1 MSAGSLQRLR
11 ERAPPAWRGRLR
23 RINRFRWLAKRRA
36 LHGFGVRVRERP
48 AEALRFILFDPE
60 LDNFN
65 YRLDNERELPAFVA
79 GGLGVDLA
87 RAGAV
92 MFELS
97 ADAAFDAEL
106 AAALRRHG
114 RPARVHF
121 GYRLA
126 WYAAARLTAPRL
138 VVETGIHDGLG
149 SAVLLRAL
157 ERNAEEGSPGELISF
172 DVVPGGGWLVP
183 DSLRAR
189 WTPVW
194 EATETA
200 LEPALA
206 DREVEL
212 FLYDG
217 LGTREHELHDLSAV
231 LGHAAE
237 ELTVLSARAATGAL
251 REVSRTHRLS
261 YREFDERP
269 RHFYPGR
276 AHAIASRRAAT
287 TRS

>member
-1 MSAGSLQRLR
+1 MGRGSLQRLR
-11 ERAPPAWRGRLR
+11 ERAPPVWRGRLR

-48 AEALRFILFDPE
+48 AEALRFILLDPE
-60 LDNFN
+60 LDNFS

-79 GGLGVDLA
+79 GGLGLDEA
-87 RAGAV
+87 RVGAA
-92 MFELS
+92 MFELYS
-97 ADAAFDAEL
+97 DASFEAEL
-106 AAALRRHG
+106 AARLRSRG

-157 ERNAEEGSPGELISF
+157 ERNAEEGSSGELISF

-183 DSLRAR
+183 ASLRAR

-194 EATETA
+194 KATEAA

-206 DREVEL
+206 DREVGL

-217 LGTREHELHDLSAV
+217 LGTREHELHDLDAV
-231 LGHAAE
+231 LRHAE
-237 ELTVLSARAATGAL
+237 GQLTVISARAATGAL
-251 REVSRTHRLS
+251 REVCRARGLT

-276 AHAIASRRAAT
+276 AHAIASRRADT